1 MAFAQRTRLLAARLV
16 RGLRNQASQE
26 KTAQAMT
33 DTDLMDRLQAL
44 WVKGDEEMGEDE
56 LTGETRYRRIA
67 LLVAISD
74 TPGVYPDVRT
84 LLRDMPS
91 PLADPSATI
100 L

>member
-1 MAFAQRTRLLAARLV
+1 MNPLPDDTEQRRFYRRAMDDIALLDKL
-16 RGLRNQASQE
+16 
-26 KTAQAMT
+26 
-33 DTDLMDRLQAL
+33 DAL
-44 WVKGDEEMGEDE
+44 WRRGDEEMGEDE

-91 PLADPSATI
+91 PLADPSAKLIT
-100 L
+100 